1 MLAVEDEPV
10 MLIQILAALLLLLG
24 SGLIIHALVSL
35 DTGARPQARPRRRFD
50 QGTRD
55 ACDDAL
61 PKAA

>member
-1 MLAVEDEPV
+1 

-35 DTGARPQARPRRRFD
+35 DAPTHRKAALPRRRFD
-50 QGTRD
+50 EGGRD
-55 ACDDAL
+55 ICDEAL